1 MSMLSVPVPITPTTI
16 TLLVSSVLLLLAAFR
31 PFTKK
36 WDPRGQHCYITG
48 GSAGL
53 GLASAVLL
61 TTAGAHVS
69 INSRFSSTESA
80 SSPDQ
85 ILKSYSFSLSDP
97 IAAENALKAS
107 SEPHGGKAP
116 DAVFL
121 CAGSAHLGY
130 FVEQTPESLKRG
142 MSSSYWVAA
151 YSALAYT
158 KQIVKEKKKGRLT
171 FVSSVL
177 GYMSF
182 VGYSTYSPAKHALRG
197 LAETLRSELQLYNT
211 PVHICFPATIYSP
224 GYIEENK
231 TKPSLTL
238 KIEETDEGQTPE
250 QVALG
255 LLKGVQ
261 NGYFHITTDILGNI
275 FRSSTRGATPGNN
288 IILDWV
294 YGLVGIMSVGFRSQW
309 WVFWLRW
316 FLKDR
321 IAYTA
326 KERRRDD

>member
-1 MSMLSVPVPITPTTI
+1 MLSVLVPITPTTI

-53 GLASAVLL
+53 GLALAVLL
-61 TTAGAHVS
+61 TRAGAHVS
-69 INSRFSSTESA
+69 IVARDEEKLQVALTELEKA
-80 SSPDQ
+80 RQAPDQ

-142 MSSSYWVAA
+142 MDSSYWVAA

-294 YGLVGIMSVGFRSQW
+294 YGLIGMVSVGFRSQ
-309 WVFWLRW
+309 
-316 FLKDR
+316 
-321 IAYTA
+321 
-326 KERRRDD
+326 